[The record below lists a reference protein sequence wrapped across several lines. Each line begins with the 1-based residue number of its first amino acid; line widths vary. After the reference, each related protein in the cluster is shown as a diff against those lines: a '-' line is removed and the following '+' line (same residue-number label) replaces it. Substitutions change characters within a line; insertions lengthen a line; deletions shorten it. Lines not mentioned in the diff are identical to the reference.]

1 MTDDRWGTATRL
13 GVVACKWTAG
23 DSRLRPVVLNSG
35 RLRRA
40 RSGPSGQSGA
50 VTEGTAWY
58 VTVPILHWARQS
70 SYFSSVPAAAGSFA
84 LRLGYWLLAVRGSER
99 MSSGDHF

>member
-1 MTDDRWGTATRL
+1 
-13 GVVACKWTAG
+13 
-23 DSRLRPVVLNSG
+23 
-35 RLRRA
+35 
-40 RSGPSGQSGA
+40 